1 MNAWILTGFG
11 LNVAMIVMAIAWV
24 IARRLR
30 NVSFLD
36 AAASLGFAIV
46 VCSYAA
52 IGAGDPVRKW
62 LIAGMVTIWSLR
74 LASLLLID
82 VLRHHP
88 QEGERYLALREHFP
102 KRPWLMFFGFSQY
115 LATLVILLSVPFAII
130 CSNPRPGLGVAEIAG
145 SILWLFA
152 IFGEALAKDRLR
164 HFRANRQDPADV
176 PRYSLHPDYIPEWLI
191 WLAYFVFAL
200 GSPWGWT
207 TIYCPLIM
215 FYSLT
220 TANALLPRPP
230 RRRIPSGLKESG
242 GA

>member
-36 AAASLGFAIV
+36 VAASLGFAIV

-52 IGAGDPVRKW
+52 IGAGDPARKW

-82 VLRHHP
+82 VLRQHP
-88 QEGERYLALREHFP
+88 QEGQRYLALREHFP

-115 LATLVILLSVPFAII
+115 LAA
-130 CSNPRPGLGVAEIAG
+130 
-145 SILWLFA
+145 
-152 IFGEALAKDRLR
+152 LR
-164 HFRANRQDPADV
+164 H
-176 PRYSLHPDYIPEWLI
+176 L
-191 WLAYFVFAL
+191 AL
-200 GSPWGWT
+200 GTLCHHLFEPSSRTG
-207 TIYCPLIM
+207 
-215 FYSLT
+215 S
-220 TANALLPRPP
+220 RGD
-230 RRRIPSGLKESG
+230 RRINPLAFRNLRRGIG
-242 GA
+242 

>member
-11 LNVAMIVMAIAWV
+11 LNLAMIVMAIAWV
-24 IARRLR
+24 IARRLK

-36 AAASLGFAIV
+36 VATSLGFAIV
-46 VCSYAA
+46 VCFYAA
-52 IGAGDPVRKW
+52 IGPGDPVRKW

-88 QEGERYLALREHFP
+88 QEGQRYLALREHFP

-115 LATLVILLSVPFAII
+115 LAALIILLSLPFAII
-130 CSNPRPGLGVAEIAG
+130 CSNPRPGLGGAEIAG

-152 IFGEALAKDRLR
+152 IFGETLAKERLR
-164 HFRANRQDPADV
+164 HVPANRKDPADR

-191 WLAYFVFAL
+191 WVAYFVFAL
-200 GSPWGWT
+200 QSPWGWA

-230 RRRIPSGLKESG
+230 RRRIPSDLKESG
-242 GA
+242 SA